1 LAFSARIPLRVKL
14 ITATLALVAIAL
26 AVISTVS
33 IAVFHN
39 YLLHQA
45 DERLTAYAHAPA
57 ARKQLSSGIG
67 GFDVVP
73 GGVGRFY
80 EEVLDKH
87 GAVLARLPTGLGT
100 SSPPAISG
108 GPKWIAAHAGQLL
121 TVPARSGGGTWRV
134 IMKPTHYTLQRIP
147 FIGSDQVAAVVTG
160 PKGPGQPGVLVAGV
174 DLGSIGQTI
183 RSLTIIDLSVS
194 GIVIVLLAGVGV
206 ALVRASLRPLAEIE
220 QTAGAIAAGELSR
233 RVPDRDPRTE
243 VGSLGRSLNIMLG
256 QIEHAFRARS
266 ASEATARYSEE
277 RMRRFVA
284 DASHELRTPLSVIR
298 GFAEY
303 YRQRGGLKEGELDRM
318 IKRVE
323 DEASR
328 MGILVED
335 LLLLARL
342 DQQRPIQRRPVDLL
356 ALAADAVQDARVL
369 APARDIQLRI
379 GSGGAFLV
387 LGDEA
392 QLRQIIGNLV
402 SNALTH
408 TPDGTP
414 IRIGLRSAAPPDVPG
429 DTTGPYA
436 ASAPQ
441 VNGAAPVDGAPQA
454 DTPPPA
460 NGAPHAERGPQA
472 VPPAAPP
479 ITGQAIVLEV
489 TDFGP
494 GLTPQQ
500 AERVFERFY
509 RADAA
514 RTRKTGGTGLGLA
527 IVDALTAAHG
537 GMASV
542 ESEPGE
548 GATFMITLPM
558 APDAVSFGE
567 TLEPPEGTLEPPKG
581 EKRR

>member
-1 LAFSARIPLRVKL
+1 VFSARIPLRVKL

-33 IAVFHN
+33 IVVFHG
-39 YLLHQA
+39 YLLRQA
-45 DERLTAYAHAPA
+45 DQ
-57 ARKQLSSGIG
+57 QLRVAVQPPKRFATLG
-67 GFDVVP
+67 GLGYGSALP
-73 GGVGRFY
+73 GKSAV
-80 EEVLDKH
+80 EVLDQK
-87 GAVLARLPTGLGT
+87 GKLLAPRGTGLDGGAL
-100 SSPPAISG
+100 PAV
-108 GPKWIAAHAGQLL
+108 PADAAWIKAHTGKLV
-121 TVPARSGGGTWRV
+121 TVPARSGGGSWRV
-134 IMKPTHYTLQRIP
+134 IVEPIHFTVQRMPFTYSPSNDVRLIPTSPAT
-147 FIGSDQVAAVVTG
+147 
-160 PKGPGQPGVLVAGV
+160 PGQPGSLVLGV

-183 RSLTIIDLSVS
+183 RSLTIIDVAVS
-194 GIVIVLLAGVGV
+194 GVVIVLLAGVGV

-220 QTAGAIAAGELSR
+220 QTAGAIAAGDLSR

-243 VGSLGRSLNIMLG
+243 VGSLGHSLNIMLG

-303 YRQRGGLKEGELDRM
+303 YRQRGGLREGELDRM

-323 DEASR
+323 DEAAR
-328 MGILVED
+328 MGVLVED

-342 DQQRPIQRRPVDLL
+342 DQQRPIQCKPVDLL
-356 ALAADAVQDARVL
+356 ALAADAVQDARLL
-369 APARDIQLRI
+369 APGRDIQLRI
-379 GSGGAFLV
+379 GSDGAFLV

-392 QLRQIIGNLV
+392 RLRQIIGNLV
-402 SNALTH
+402 NNALTH

-414 IRIGLRSAAPPDVPG
+414 IRIGLRSAAPPDVPT
-429 DTTGPYA
+429 DATGPSA

-441 VNGAAPVDGAPQA
+441 ANGAAPANGAPSA
-454 DTPPPA
+454 S
-460 NGAPHAERGPQA
+460 GAPHAERGPQA
-472 VPPAAPP
+472 VPPTGPP
-479 ITGQAIVLEV
+479 IASQAVVLEV

-514 RTRKTGGTGLGLA
+514 RTRQTGGTGLGLA
-527 IVDALTAAHG
+527 IVYALTAAHG

-542 ESEPGE
+542 ESEPGK
-548 GATFMITLPM
+548 GATFRITLPM

-567 TLEPPEGTLEPPKG
+567 TLKPPKGTLEPPKG

>member
-1 LAFSARIPLRVKL
+1 VRPFAARAWRSVIGFSARIPLRVKL

-26 AVISTVS
+26 AVISAVS
-33 IAVFHN
+33 IVVFHG
-39 YLLHQA
+39 YLLRQA
-45 DERLTAYAHAPA
+45 DQ
-57 ARKQLSSGIG
+57 QLRAFAQGQRFRAG
-67 GFDVVP
+67 GAGVF
-73 GGVGRFY
+73 GGVGPAAPGRVAV
-80 EEVLDKH
+80 EILDSTGKQL
-87 GAVLARLPTGLGT
+87 VPTLPTREGGSL
-100 SSPPAISG
+100 PAIPASSA
-108 GPKWIAAHAGQLL
+108 WISAHAGQLV
-121 TVPARSGGGTWRV
+121 TVPARSSGNSWRV
-134 IMKPTHYTLQRIP
+134 IVQPFHYTVQRYAFVPTPDNLQYNAAKPGQTAQTGTLVVGIDLGTIGHT
-147 FIGSDQVAAVVTG
+147 IGS
-160 PKGPGQPGVLVAGV
+160 
-174 DLGSIGQTI
+174 
-183 RSLTIIDLSVS
+183 LTVIDLAIS

-220 QTAGAIAAGELSR
+220 QTAGAIAAGDLSR

-303 YRQRGGLKEGELDRM
+303 YRQRGGLKERELDRM

-323 DEASR
+323 DEAAR
-328 MGILVED
+328 MGVLVED

-342 DQQRPIQRRPVDLL
+342 DQQRPVQRKPVDLL

-369 APARDIQLRI
+369 APGRDIRLRI
-379 GSGGAFLV
+379 GSDGAFLV

-392 QLRQIIGNLV
+392 RLRQIVGNLM

-414 IRIGLRSAAPPDVPG
+414 VRVGLRSAATPG
-429 DTTGPYA
+429 NGMPQADGA
-436 ASAPQ
+436 RRADSAPRAESTPQ
-441 VNGAAPVDGAPQA
+441 GPSPAAPQA
-454 DTPPPA
+454 A
-460 NGAPHAERGPQA
+460 GQA
-472 VPPAAPP
+472 V
-479 ITGQAIVLEV
+479 VLEV

-494 GLTPQQ
+494 GLSAQQ

-537 GMASV
+537 GVASV
-542 ESEPGE
+542 ESEPGK
-548 GATFMITLPM
+548 GATFRITLPM
-558 APDAVSFGE
+558 APDAVSFGD
-567 TLEPPEGTLEPPKG
+567 PPPPNEREAALKSHRT
-581 EKRR
+581 RRL